1 MNMVGL
7 RDFNQALPPKLAF
20 ATDSMK
26 NGAVKIWLRERARAI
41 EIWNASTDAFRNWL
55 ADPRDTR
62 VVRRSR
68 CRSSSSILVLS
79 IAHVDV

>member
-1 MNMVGL
+1 MVGL
-7 RDFNQALPPKLAF
+7 LDFYQALPPKLAF

-26 NGAVKIWLRERARAI
+26 NGAVKKWLRERARAI

-62 VVRRSR
+62 VVSSSS
-68 CRSSSSILVLS
+68 RSSSSSLLVVS
-79 IAHVDV
+79 IVDV